1 MALENNPA
9 GLASAAG
16 LHCKRACQTMTITVE
31 HHSDGLTTSFPCH
44 FQRFHGEPAVR
55 RERHGPAQWFSCE
68 QVENN
73 GEVRPALIRPDIGHI
88 TTPHLIWPGH
98 GELPFN
104 FVCPPAAVLISAPS
118 CSPDGYRPSPLPLAA
133 VACACAS
140 LIIIGFGCPNH
151 G

>member
-1 MALENNPA
+1 MTKNTRISHDVSGQSVWLWTPPPA

-55 RERHGPAQWFSCE
+55 RERHGPAHWFSCE

-88 TTPHLIWPGH
+88 TAPHLIWPGH
-98 GELPFN
+98 GELLGMPK
-104 FVCPPAAVLISAPS
+104 VLTPPS
-118 CSPDGYRPSPLPLAA
+118 
-133 VACACAS
+133 
-140 LIIIGFGCPNH
+140 GFGISIRRIAR
-151 G
+151 GW